1 MRRLFSMAIRVCW
14 IGGMLASCVFM
25 WSVLPGI
32 AGPESVSSGAPDF
45 PGILHTHADN
55 LASVATDAEALA
67 LFASHLAGPLSLQDS
82 VTALTSKPPTG
93 KTSADRLTDPELTAS
108 AVRLTAE
115 LAAWRLAA
123 AIKQTADAAPAPALQ
138 TVLQQATTQQSWLLE
153 GRGREHLGRAVKL
166 ASVLNSI
173 EAPKAPPTSEP
184 DAPTVYGEYASYLD
198 QTYPGLTEADR
209 SWLAV
214 AEREGSSGLLRRLM
228 EFWENRARS
237 DGDKEA
243 LAARYF
249 QTRLRPVL
257 TAQLAALAIR
267 AEAEAE
273 QNARDEWMRLRTW
286 RDRLNEKKGLA
297 RLCGTWQWTVHNHQN
312 HQEHKMLM
320 VFPPAD
326 TPDTNQPTGPRPA
339 KIIVLGD
346 TVFLRWEFQIGY
358 QEDSLL
364 FIKDGQRLEG
374 SFTNSAGAWGS
385 ITGKRTGSCPR

>member
-14 IGGMLASCVFM
+14 IGGMLASFVFM
-25 WSVLPGI
+25 WPMLPGL
-32 AGPESVSSGAPDF
+32 AGAQPVTSGAPDF
-45 PGILHTHADN
+45 PGLLRTHAAN
-55 LASVATDAEALA
+55 LASVTTDAEALA

-93 KTSADRLTDPELTAS
+93 KTSPDRLTDPELTAS

-123 AIKQTADAAPAPALQ
+123 AITQTADAAPAPALR

-153 GRGREHLGRAVKL
+153 GQGREHLRRAVKL
-166 ASVLNSI
+166 ASVLTSI
-173 EAPKAPPTSEP
+173 EAPESPPTSESATLTP
-184 DAPTVYGEYASYLD
+184 YGEYAAYLD
-198 QTYPGLTEADR
+198 RTYPRLTEADR

-214 AEREGSSGLLRRLM
+214 AEREGASGLRRRLM
-228 EFWENRARS
+228 EFWEKTARS
-237 DGDKEA
+237 EVDKEA

-273 QNARDEWMRLRTW
+273 QNARDEWMRLRSW
-286 RDRLNEKKGLA
+286 REKLNERKGIA

-312 HQEHKMLM
+312 HQEHKMVM
-320 VFPPAD
+320 VFPPPD
-326 TPDTNQPTGPRPA
+326 TPDA
-339 KIIVLGD
+339 
-346 TVFLRWEFQIGY
+346 
-358 QEDSLL
+358 
-364 FIKDGQRLEG
+364 
-374 SFTNSAGAWGS
+374 
-385 ITGKRTGSCPR
+385 